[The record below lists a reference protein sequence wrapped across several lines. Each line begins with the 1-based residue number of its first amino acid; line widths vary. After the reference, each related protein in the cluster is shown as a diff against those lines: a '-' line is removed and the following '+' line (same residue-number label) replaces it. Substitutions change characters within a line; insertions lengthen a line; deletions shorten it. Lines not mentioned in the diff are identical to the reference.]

1 MSSRLAIHGGPRA
14 VQTNVGDIFDWPII
28 TEQDERAV
36 LEVLRARKMSKLDV
50 TLQFEDEVAAFHGT
64 RFALGLNNGTAS
76 VHSAMFGCGVGV
88 GDEVICQSPVIWA
101 SAIPAFSLGATV
113 VFADID
119 PETLTLDPEDV
130 ERKITERTRAIV
142 AVHYFGYPANM
153 DAIVAIAARHDIKVI
168 EDLSH
173 AHGGRYRGK
182 KVGAIGDVAAMSV
195 MSEKGLA
202 IGEGGLRVTN
212 DREIYDRAVAFGHY
226 ERTGWMSDLVAHQI
240 ESPVSTEIGTG
251 TSGRTQLPDAPAV
264 SGSRANPARAFRT
277 ANGTDPAL
285 DEPLLGFARGRAR
298 TEGSPATVGLWQ

>member
-1 MSSRLAIHGGPRA
+1 M
-14 VQTNVGDIFDWPII
+14 QTNVGDIFDWPII
-28 TEQDERAV
+28 TKQDERAV

-50 TLQFEDEVAAFHGT
+50 TLQFEDEIAAFHGT

-142 AVHYFGYPANM
+142 AVHYFGYPADM

-182 KVGAIGDVAAMSV
+182 KVGTIGDVAAMSV
-195 MSEKGLA
+195 MSKRDSPSARAACLSRTTVRSMIALSPLA
-202 IGEGGLRVTN
+202 TTSARDGCRTGLRT
-212 DREIYDRAVAFGHY
+212 R
-226 ERTGWMSDLVAHQI
+226 
-240 ESPVSTEIGTG
+240 
-251 TSGRTQLPDAPAV
+251 
-264 SGSRANPARAFRT
+264 SRALIYRNWHGYLWADTSTGCTSCQRQSGESSSSISNSEWYRSSAR
-277 ANGTDPAL
+277 
-285 DEPLLGFARGRAR
+285 
-298 TEGSPATVGLWQ
+298 